1 MLHQGRLLKQGIKKP
16 SGGENLDIRQ
26 LRYFVEICR
35 LKNFTRAAEASYISP
50 QGISLSIQR
59 LEEELGKKLFRRSTK
74 EVGLTED
81 AEYLLPRAKQV
92 LSVIDDCEA
101 HFKQGE
107 EHEETMRIPFVMGSI
122 EEFTG
127 DVIRQFTDK
136 YIKIEAAERFDF
148 QCEKEVL
155 DGKSEL
161 AVTVGPVD
169 GEVFDQTW
177 LYSTKNV
184 LIMHKDNPLAE
195 KGPISIRDLKDVPLV
210 ALNPNMR
217 SFKSLMNACRQEG
230 FEPTISSF
238 VDSVMLIFYLAEM
251 NEAIG
256 LTTLT
261 LCKRMR
267 RPDVVPVRFKDPIFD
282 REVYVIKRKAA
293 ELTHYAG
300 LLEKMLIAHKIA
312 ING

>member
-1 MLHQGRLLKQGIKKP
+1 M
-16 SGGENLDIRQ
+16 DIRQ

-35 LKNFTRAAEASYISP
+35 FKNFTRAAEASYISP

-92 LSVIDDCEA
+92 LEIIDDCES

-107 EHEETMRIPFVMGSI
+107 EHEEAIRVPFVMGSI

-127 DVIRQFTDK
+127 DVIRQFMDK
-136 YIKIEAAERFDF
+136 YIKLDAAERFDF
-148 QCEKEVL
+148 SCEKEVL
-155 DGKSEL
+155 DGESEL

-169 GEVFDQTW
+169 KDIFHQVW

-184 LIMHKDNPLAE
+184 LIVHKDNPLAQMS
-195 KGPISIRDLKDVPLV
+195 PISVRDLKDIPIV

-217 SFKSLMNACRQEG
+217 SFRSLTNACRQEG
-230 FEPTISSF
+230 FEPTIDSF
-238 VDSVMLIFYLAEM
+238 VDSVMLIFYMAEM
-251 NEAIG
+251 NQAAG

-267 RPDVVPVRFKDPIFD
+267 RPDVVPVLFKDPIFD
-282 REVYVIKRKAA
+282 REVFVIKKKDAA
-293 ELTHYAG
+293 LTHYAD
-300 LLEKMLIAHKIA
+300 LLEKMLIAHKRA
-312 ING
+312 ISG

>member
-1 MLHQGRLLKQGIKKP
+1 M
-16 SGGENLDIRQ
+16 DIRQ

-35 LKNFTRAAEASYISP
+35 YKNFTRAAEACYISP

-92 LSVIDDCEA
+92 IDIIDDCDA

-107 EHEETMRIPFVMGSI
+107 NHEETIKVPFVMGSI

-127 DVIRQFTDK
+127 DVIRQFSDK
-136 YIKIEAAERFDF
+136 YIKLDAMERFDF
-148 QCEKEVL
+148 ACEKSVMGG
-155 DGKSEL
+155 DSEL

-169 GEVFDQTW
+169 DDVFDQTW

-184 LIMHKDNPLAE
+184 LIVHKDNPLASM
-195 KGPISIRDLKDVPLV
+195 GPISVRDLRDVPIV
-210 ALNPNMR
+210 ALNPRMR
-217 SFKSLMNACRQEG
+217 SFQSLTNACRQEG
-230 FEPTISSF
+230 FEPTISNF
-238 VDSVMLIFYLAEM
+238 VDSVMLIFYMAEM
-251 NEAIG
+251 NQAVG

-267 RPDVVPVRFKDPIFD
+267 RPDVVPVLFKDPLFD
-282 REVYVIKRKAA
+282 REVFVIKKKSAD
-293 ELTHYAG
+293 LTHYAG
-300 LLEKMLIAHKIA
+300 LLEKMLIARRDA
-312 ING
+312 ISG